1 MSTGGMVING
11 SQNTEVKKMVT
22 EDDDLDSGES
32 KRGGLCCFCCCD
44 YRRAVIIMAIL
55 SIIFGI
61 IGLATYTYQASG
73 VINAIDVIN
82 DDGDGKRLADAFDE
96 YNRVTLVLFIISL
109 ITSLSALAGAI
120 IYNKFMVAVHVVWL
134 IINFIIYAININKIT
149 NILSDVLT
157 QDNSFVDNSF
167 EDNSFDVF
175 GSVSFDAARKVFRLR
190 AILNQVFG
198 ALFTILWV
206 YPAVKFCLEL
216 HSGVMSTKT
225 YPREK
230 ASCCCV

>member
-1 MSTGGMVING
+1 
-11 SQNTEVKKMVT
+11 
-22 EDDDLDSGES
+22 
-32 KRGGLCCFCCCD
+32 
-44 YRRAVIIMAIL
+44 MAIL
-55 SIIFGI
+55 SIILGI
-61 IGLATYTYQASG
+61 IGLATYTSQASG

-120 IYNKFMVAVHVVWL
+120 IYNKFMVAVYVVWL
-134 IINFIIYAININKIT
+134 IINYIIYAININKIT
-149 NILSDVLT
+149 NILSDLLT
-157 QDNSFVDNSF
+157 QDNSFVDNSLD
-167 EDNSFDVF
+167 DNSFDVF
-175 GSVSFDAARKVFRLR
+175 ANVSFDAARKGFRVR

-206 YPAVKFCLEL
+206 YPAVKLCLEL